1 MRTTVLMAAIAA
13 LLLTTGPTLA
23 QTASAPSTTSA
34 SAPGAGQ
41 PGPMH
46 RGGRWGTDFTPGWSM
61 MTPQERKEH
70 QDKMRGMVSAAE
82 CKTYMD
88 EHHRQMADR
97 AKEKGVTLPAKPRR
111 NACAGLPN

>member
-1 MRTTVLMAAIAA
+1 MRTTLSIAALAA
-13 LLLTTGPTLA
+13 LLLATGPLLA
-23 QTASAPSTTSA
+23 QTASAPAASSA
-34 SAPGAGQ
+34 SAPRAGG

-46 RGGRWGTDFTPGWSM
+46 RGGRWGTDYTPGWSM

-70 QDKMRGMVSAAE
+70 QDKMRGMGNADE

-111 NACAGLPN
+111 DACAGLPH